1 MSLTIRD
8 IAALAGVSRGTVDRV
23 LHNRGRVAP
32 EIAERI
38 QAIIQECDYKP
49 SKAAQ
54 QLSMRK
60 QGLRFGFIS
69 RIDQNGFWSIIIR
82 SMEKAE
88 QELAEY
94 GITIE
99 KRYFDYCYPET
110 QLEMINELVDTGIA
124 ALVIVPLDDLIIRQ
138 RLQELSDSG
147 MPIILLQSEVS
158 GFQPLCYI
166 GSDYYV
172 SGQTAFGLLHNFT
185 GGRPLHILL
194 FNGSHHLSSH
204 VLRRQGFL
212 DEMNAYQAHHK
223 ITEVDDITVDP
234 EYAYRQTCSWLEK
247 YPDVDAVFT
256 VPDNAAA
263 VSKGIQSA
271 GLIGKLVHIGYG
283 MTDATRPCILDGSL
297 SATIGHRAEQQGY
310 MPFSILLD
318 YFSTGQPPASDRIL
332 MLNDIFI
339 KQNSVF

>member
-32 EIAERI
+32 EIEERI
-38 QAIIQECDYKP
+38 QAIIRECNYKP
-49 SKAAQ
+49 SRAAQ

-60 QGLRFGFIS
+60 QGIRCGFIS
-69 RIDQNGFWSIIIR
+69 RVDQNGFWSIIIR
-82 SMEKAE
+82 SMTRAE

-94 GITIE
+94 GIAIE

-110 QLEMINELVDTGIA
+110 QLEMINELVDSGIS
-124 ALVIVPLDDLIIRQ
+124 ALVIVPLDDEIIRC

-147 MPIILLQSEVS
+147 MPIILLQSEVT
-158 GFQPLCYI
+158 GFEPMCYI
-166 GSDYYV
+166 GSNYYV
-172 SGQTAFGLLHNFT
+172 SGQTAAGLLHNFT
-185 GGRPLHILL
+185 GGRSLRILL
-194 FNGSHHLSSH
+194 FNGSRHLSSH
-204 VLRRQGFL
+204 VMRRQGFL
-212 DEMNAYQAHHK
+212 DELEAYHVEHK
-223 ITEVDDITVDP
+223 VTEVDDITVDP
-234 EYAYRQTCSWLEK
+234 EYAYRQAYSWLEK
-247 YPDVDAVFT
+247 CPDVDAVFT

-263 VSKGIQSA
+263 VSKGIRDT
-271 GLIGKLVHIGYG
+271 GRIGKLVHIGYG

-318 YFSTGQPPASDRIL
+318 YFSTGQLPESRRVL